1 MTKDFH
7 SDCWGKLLPLTESN
21 VRAITLATGE
31 EGKRSQSFTLCIQ
44 SVKDTERVDMP
55 LVARHKLEA
64 SENVVLRQA

>member
-7 SDCWGKLLPLTESN
+7 SDCWGKLSPLTEAN
-21 VRAITLATGE
+21 GRAITMATGE
-31 EGKRSQSFTLCIQ
+31 EGKRSQSFTLCTQ

-64 SENVVLRQA
+64 S